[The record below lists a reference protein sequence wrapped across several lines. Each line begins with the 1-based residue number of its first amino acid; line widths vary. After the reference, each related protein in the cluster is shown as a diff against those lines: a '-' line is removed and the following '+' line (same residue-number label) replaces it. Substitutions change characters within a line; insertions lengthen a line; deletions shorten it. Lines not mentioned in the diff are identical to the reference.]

1 MNTNL
6 VHIQNSFT
14 AFPEFGIA
22 SFSINPEYDTVEV

>member
-22 SFSINPEYDTVEV
+22 SFSINPSMIQ